1 MARQVQSD
9 TERDKKE
16 LEDSFQRLSEQA
28 QRKVRRCQEK
38 QKDRHFYWKRNEMQ
52 DDSGRNI
59 RKWQRELF
67 EKSTQSLFDA
77 PIIFSVDTGTG
88 RDLGNIEER
97 AHCQQTGASMS
108 PEHC

>member
-1 MARQVQSD
+1 MV
-9 TERDKKE
+9 EGVV
-16 LEDSFQRLSEQA
+16 L
-28 QRKVRRCQEK
+28 RRAHN
-38 QKDRHFYWKRNEMQ
+38 RF
-52 DDSGRNI
+52 
-59 RKWQRELF
+59 
-67 EKSTQSLFDA
+67 FDA